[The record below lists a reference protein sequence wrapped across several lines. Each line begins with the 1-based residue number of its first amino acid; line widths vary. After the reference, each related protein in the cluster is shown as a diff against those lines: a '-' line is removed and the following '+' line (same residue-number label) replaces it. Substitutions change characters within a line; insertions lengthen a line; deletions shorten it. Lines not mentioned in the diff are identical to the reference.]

1 MAKETL
7 QCLFSRNVVSGQRL
21 LQDERHM
28 VDVVNESGAHALVIN
43 KTLCS
48 DSGVLACVAHNRSG
62 EAAFQVLLACG
73 QGNLDS
79 SN

>member
-62 EAAFQVLLACG
+62 EAAFQVRLACG
-73 QGNLDS
+73 QGNIDS
-79 SN
+79 ST